1 MEANLLTFFGPI
13 IIALI
18 ALGGSVLLFFQ
29 NRSTNKRLEG
39 QTSQTIAIEKEKL
52 DGLVLDRAKSLYEG
66 MIAQLEAQA
75 TKLRATID
83 ELEKDLM
90 EERSETAKLRQR
102 IRELEDQADSLE
114 EEIYQLKLKLDR
126 IIQNG

>member
-1 MEANLLTFFGPI
+1 MKMDANLLTFFGPI

-39 QTSQTIAIEKEKL
+39 QTTQTIAIEKEKL

-66 MIAQLEAQA
+66 MINQLEAQA
-75 TKLRATID
+75 TKLRDTI
-83 ELEKDLM
+83 ERLEKDLD
-90 EERSETAKLRQR
+90 
-102 IRELEDQADSLE
+102 EDSVCV
-114 EEIYQLKLKLDR
+114 
-126 IIQNG
+126 N

>member
-1 MEANLLTFFGPI
+1 MEASLLTFFGPI

-39 QTSQTIAIEKEKL
+39 QTKETIAIEKEKL

-66 MIAQLEAQA
+66 MIHQLESQA
-75 TKLRATID
+75 TKLRETI
-83 ELEKDLM
+83 ERLEGDLD
-90 EERSETAKLRQR
+90 EEREENTKLRLR
-102 IRELEDQADSLE
+102 VRELEDQADTLE
-114 EEIYQLKLKLDR
+114 EEVYQLKIKLDR
-126 IIQNG
+126 IVQN